1 MRIAAIL
8 LASLLV
14 AATALDKS
22 LALSVAVR
30 SNPVSLS
37 EPVTLVVTLRN
48 RSDRPRYVHR
58 NVEAMLDFAVRD
70 ADDQIL
76 RGFMHP
82 PGMPLMPKTPQDL
95 VRIEG
100 WKAYQC
106 VVEVPLADLGIER
119 AGVFSVFGFWSG
131 TSAKAPTIGAKY
143 QNHFEHAEATYL
155 TVVADKAAAVDS
167 RPTPLHIGLP
177 KCLPAEAGPQS
188 PK

>member
-155 TVVADKAAAVDS
+155 TVVADKAAALDT
-167 RPTPLHIGLP
+167 RPPPLHIGLP
-177 KCLPAEAGPQS
+177 KCLPAAAGPQS